1 MTAPIRILRIITRLN
16 IGGPAIHATILSTKL
31 DPQECTTCLVTGE
44 LEQGEGDLSDLVRT
58 AAVRMVQLSNLRRPL
73 HPWRDLVSFV
83 QLARQIWQD
92 HPQIIHTHLAKAGTL
107 GRLAGLL
114 WNGVGPGRRPEE
126 RAVLIHT
133 FHGHVLEGY
142 FSPWLSRFFI
152 TIERFL
158 AARTDCLIAVSPA
171 IRDELL
177 QLGIGRPEQW
187 RVIELGLDLT
197 PFAQLPMPDD
207 NGTVR
212 VGLIGRLVPIKN
224 PALLLQALEQLA
236 RGASSPVAS
245 SVIVG
250 DGPLRAELER
260 EAHARGLQPHVQ
272 FTGWRRD
279 LPSVYQDVDVVCVTS
294 RNEGTPVTV
303 IEAMAA
309 GRTVVATDVGGV
321 RDLLGAPE
329 GSAQRI
335 GPGGFEVTARGIL
348 VRSDDAD
355 ALARA
360 LDAAAADG
368 TLRRRLGESARAF
381 AMQRYNANRLVR
393 EMMELYIAMS
403 RTEGT

>member
-31 DPQECTTCLVTGE
+31 DPRACATCLVTGA
-44 LEQGEGDLSDLVRT
+44 LEQGEGDLSDLVRS
-58 AAVRMVQLSNLRRPL
+58 AAVRVVHLPSLRRPL

-83 QLARQIWQD
+83 QLVRQIWQER
-92 HPQIIHTHLAKAGTL
+92 PQIIHTHLAKAGTL

-114 WNGVGPGRRPEE
+114 WNGMGPGRRPEE

-177 QLGIGRPEQW
+177 QLGIGRLEQW

-197 PFAQLPMPDD
+197 PFAQLPMRDG

-260 EAHARGLQPHVQ
+260 EARARGLQPHVQ

-279 LPSVYQDVDVVCVTS
+279 LPSVYQNVDVVCLTS

-360 LDAAAADG
+360 LGAAATDG

-393 EMMELYIAMS
+393 DMMELYTA